1 MKEKDAVEKSL
12 QAYLNARPGQSF
24 KSRELARKLDVH
36 TRDYREFKMTLRAL
50 VEAGQI
56 GRYKGG
62 RFGSKR
68 AMKTAEG
75 VLHIKTQGY
84 GFLLRED
91 GGEKVFVSESR
102 MAGAMHRDRVEVEI
116 WSQEPG
122 KSPEGRV
129 VKILSR
135 AAQRIVGTFHE
146 GRKVHYVTP
155 DEIKAA
161 RDIAIEEELRNGA
174 RDGQKVVVEV
184 VRTDDRRPTE
194 GRVAEVL
201 GFPDEKGVDVLS
213 VLVAHNLPSRFPSA
227 VNREVEAIPAAIPES
242 EIGRRLDLRE
252 DFIFTIDPDDA
263 KDFDDA
269 VSLEKLPNG
278 RWSLGVHIADVSH
291 FVTPGSPTDREA
303 LSRATSIYLV
313 DRVIPMLPERLSGE
327 LCSLRPLEDRLTYSV
342 LLEVS
347 DSGEVFDYR
356 VAETVIHSRHRLTY
370 TQAQALID
378 GGKLKS
384 APVPGASPQL
394 SRKLR
399 DMRDLSQVLLRKW
412 EADGMIDFDL
422 PEAEIRLDEKGRPS
436 DVRIKE
442 RLESHRLIEAFML
455 LANRTVAEH
464 VSRLRL
470 RLHEKL
476 PFVYRVHE
484 RPSPEKLAD
493 FSRFV
498 AALGAPFKAGKS
510 VTPKQFQRYL
520 AGIQESKHKVV
531 IEDVALRTMMKA
543 QYDTSNVGHFGLAF
557 KQYTHFTSPIR
568 RYPDLA
574 VHRLL
579 KAYGAPEGPGRPV
592 MAESLSEICRQS
604 TEREVLAQQAERE
617 SIRVKQA
624 EFMERHIG
632 DEFEGVVSG
641 VTGFGVFVEIPEFL
655 IEGLVHI
662 SDLSDDYWV
671 HDAAQFRLTGRN
683 SGRVVRLGDSMK
695 VRVSRVLKSQRKIDF
710 VPVAEPKPKQ
720 KPGLS
725 MKPKPGPGPRQRAR
739 QKPGPPARRRK
750 RG

>member
-1 MKEKDAVEKSL
+1 MKEPNAVERSL
-12 QAYLNARPGQSF
+12 KEFLNAQSGRSF
-24 KSRELARKLDVH
+24 KSRELARKLGVEN
-36 TRDYREFKMTLRAL
+36 RDYRNFKMTLKAL
-50 VEAGQI
+50 TEAGEI

-62 RFGSKR
+62 RFGSKH
-68 AMKTAEG
+68 ALKMAEG
-75 VLHIKTQGY
+75 VLHVKTQGY
-84 GFLLRED
+84 GFLLRDD

-102 MAGAMHRDRVEVEI
+102 MAGAMHRDRVAVEI

-122 KSPEGRV
+122 KLAEGRV
-129 VKILSR
+129 VKILAR
-135 AAQRIVGTFHE
+135 ARQRIVGTFHE
-146 GRKVHYVTP
+146 GRKVHFVTP
-155 DEIKAA
+155 DEIKMS
-161 RDIAIEEELRNGA
+161 RDIAVDEELRNGA
-174 RDGQKVVVEV
+174 KDGQKVVVEV
-184 VRTDDRRPTE
+184 VRSDDRRPTE

-201 GFPDEKGVDVLS
+201 GFPNEKGVDVLS
-213 VLVAHNLPSRFPSA
+213 VLVEHDLPARFPAA
-227 VNREVEAIPAAIPES
+227 VEREVEAVPAAIPEA
-242 EIGRRLDLRE
+242 EIRRRLDLRDE
-252 DFIFTIDPDDA
+252 FVFTIDPDDA

-278 RWSLGVHIADVSH
+278 RWKLGVHIADVSH
-291 FVTPGSPTDREA
+291 FVTPGTPVDREA

-313 DRVIPMLPERLSGE
+313 DRVIPMLPERLSGD
-327 LCSLRPLEDRLTYSV
+327 LCSLRPAEDRLTYSV
-342 LLEVS
+342 ILELS

-356 VAETVIHSRHRLTY
+356 VAETVIHSKHRLTY

-378 GGKLKS
+378 GAKRRG
-384 APVPGASPQL
+384 APAPPAASPEPAATLRAMRDL
-394 SRKLR
+394 SRKL
-399 DMRDLSQVLLRKW
+399 LQKW
-412 EADGMIDFDL
+412 EAEGMIDFDL
-422 PEAEIRLDEKGRPS
+422 PEAEIRLDDAGHPV
-436 DVRIKE
+436 DVRLKE

-464 VSRLRL
+464 VVKLRA
-470 RLHEKL
+470 RTHAKL
-476 PFVYRVHE
+476 PFVYRIHE
-484 RPSPEKLAD
+484 KPSKEKLAD
-493 FSRFV
+493 FSKFV
-498 AALGAPFKAGKS
+498 GALGEPFRPGKS

-520 AGIQESKHKVV
+520 TGIRGSRHKVV

-579 KAYGAPEGPGRPV
+579 KAYGSAEGADRVP
-592 MAESLSEICRQS
+592 MAAGLGEICRLS

-632 DEFEGVVSG
+632 DDFDGVVAG

-662 SDLSDDYWV
+662 SDLPDDYWV
-671 HDAAQFRLTGRN
+671 HDAAHHRLVGRN
-683 SGRVVRLGDSMK
+683 SGRTVRLGDSMK

-710 VPVAEPKPKQ
+710 VPVTESA
-720 KPGLS
+720 
-725 MKPKPGPGPRQRAR
+725 
-739 QKPGPPARRRK
+739 PAVRRRR

>member
-1 MKEKDAVEKSL
+1 MKEKDTVEKSL
-12 QAYLNARPGQSF
+12 QEYLNARPGQSF
-24 KSRELARKLDVH
+24 KSRELARKLNVH
-36 TRDYREFKMTLRAL
+36 TRDYRDFKMTLRAL
-50 VEAGQI
+50 VEADTI

-75 VLHIKTQGY
+75 VLHVKTQGY

-91 GGEKVFVSESR
+91 GGEKVFVSDSR

-135 AAQRIVGTFHE
+135 ARQRIVGTFHE
-146 GRKVHYVTP
+146 GRQIHFVTP
-155 DEIKAA
+155 DEIKMS
-161 RDIAIEEELRNGA
+161 RDISIEEELRNGA
-174 RDGQKVVVEV
+174 KDGQKVVVEV

-194 GRVAEVL
+194 GRVDEVL
-201 GFPDEKGVDVLS
+201 GFPNEKGVDVLS
-213 VLVAHNLPSRFPSA
+213 VLVAHDLPSRFSA
-227 VNREVEAIPAAIPES
+227 AVEQEVNAIPAEIPES
-242 EIGRRLDLRE
+242 ETGRRLDLR
-252 DFIFTIDPDDA
+252 DQFIFTIDPDDA

-278 RWSLGVHIADVSH
+278 RWALGVHIADVSH
-291 FVTPGSPTDREA
+291 FVTPGSAVDREA

-313 DRVIPMLPERLSGE
+313 DRVIPMLPERLSGN

-342 LLEVS
+342 LLELS

-356 VAETVIHSRHRLTY
+356 IAETVIHSKHRLTY

-378 GGKLKS
+378 GGKRKT
-384 APVPGASPQL
+384 APAVPGASPEL
-394 SRKLR
+394 ASKLR
-399 DMRDLSQVLLRKW
+399 DMRNLSQILLRKW
-412 EADGMIDFDL
+412 EVEGMIDFDL
-422 PEAEIRLDEKGRPS
+422 PEAEIRLDETGRPT
-436 DVRIKE
+436 DVRLKE

-464 VSRLRL
+464 VGRLRL

-484 RPSPEKLAD
+484 KPSTEKLTD

-498 AALGAPFKAGKS
+498 GALGVPFKVGKA

-520 AGIQESKHKVV
+520 TGIQGSKHKVV

-557 KQYTHFTSPIR
+557 SQYTHFTSPIR
-568 RYPDLA
+568 RYPDLV

-579 KAYGAPEGPGRPV
+579 KAYGAPGGPGRPV
-592 MAESLSEICRQS
+592 MTASLSEICKQS
-604 TEREVLAQQAERE
+604 TEREILAQQAERE

-671 HDAAQFRLTGRN
+671 HDAAHFRLTGRN
-683 SGRVVRLGDSMK
+683 SGQVVGLGDSMK

-710 VPVAEPKPKQ
+710 VPVLEPKPRTK
-720 KPGLS
+720 L
-725 MKPKPGPGPRQRAR
+725 KPKSRPT
-739 QKPGPPARRRK
+739 PPAGRGKRR
-750 RG
+750 

>member
-1 MKEKDAVEKSL
+1 MKEKDAIEKPL

-24 KSRELARKLDVH
+24 KSRELARKLGVH
-36 TRDYREFKMTLRAL
+36 TRDYRNFKMTLRAL
-50 VEAGQI
+50 VEADAI

-84 GFLLRED
+84 GFVLRED

-155 DEIKAA
+155 DEIKTA

-213 VLVAHNLPSRFPSA
+213 VLVSHNLPSRFPSA
-227 VNREVEAIPAAIPES
+227 VEREVNAIPAAIPES
-242 EIGRRLDLRE
+242 EIGRRLDLR
-252 DFIFTIDPDDA
+252 DQFIFTIDPDDA

-278 RWSLGVHIADVSH
+278 RWQLGVHIADVSH
-291 FVTPGSPTDREA
+291 FVTPGSAVDREA

-356 VAETVIHSRHRLTY
+356 IAETVIHSKHRLTY

-378 GGKLKS
+378 GAKRKP
-384 APVPGASPQL
+384 APMAVPGASPQL
-394 SRKLR
+394 ARKLR
-399 DMRDLSQVLLRKW
+399 DMRDLSQILLRKW
-412 EADGMIDFDL
+412 EVDGMIDFDL

-464 VSRLRL
+464 VGRLRL

-484 RPSPEKLAD
+484 KPSTEKLAD

-498 AALGAPFKAGKS
+498 AALGVPFKAGKS

-520 AGIQESKHKVV
+520 DGIQESKHKVV

-592 MAESLSEICRQS
+592 MAASLSDICRQS

-671 HDAAQFRLTGRN
+671 HDAAHFRLTGRN
-683 SGRVVRLGDSMK
+683 SGQVVRLGDSMK

-710 VPVAEPKPKQ
+710 VPVAE
-720 KPGLS
+720 L
-725 MKPKPGPGPRQRAR
+725 KPKPRTNLKPKPR
-739 QKPGPPARRRK
+739 PNPPAGRGKRR
-750 RG
+750 